1 MKDVKHFY
9 HATHIDNLG
18 DILTKGIEIRGEGVY
33 LADSAFNAAKFLII
47 RGLVGSIIVFK
58 IKASKLDLTKLK
70 ESFDHSEDF
79 FQCKAYL
86 YDENIKEEMID
97 LNSVVKF

>member
-1 MKDVKHFY
+1 MKDIKHFY

-18 DILTKGIEIRGEGVY
+18 NILTKGIEIRGEGVY

-47 RGLVGSIIVFK
+47 RGLVGKIVVFK
-58 IKASKLDLTKLK
+58 IKASSLKVTKLK
-70 ESFDHSEDF
+70 ESFDHSEAF

-86 YDENIKEEMID
+86 YSENI
-97 LNSVVKF
+97 NSTLISDQIVTF